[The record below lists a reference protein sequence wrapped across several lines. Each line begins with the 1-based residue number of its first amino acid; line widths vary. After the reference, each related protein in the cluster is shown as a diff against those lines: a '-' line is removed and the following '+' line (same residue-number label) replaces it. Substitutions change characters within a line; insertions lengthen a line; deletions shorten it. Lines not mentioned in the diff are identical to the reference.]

1 MQIKYLGHA
10 SYLIKTKAARVV
22 TDPFDPRMVG
32 LKFPKTET
40 DIVTI
45 SHQHQDHNFLG
56 QISGDPLVVDW
67 PGEFEKSGV
76 RVFGYR
82 TYHDKEQGAKR
93 GENILYKIEAE
104 DISLLHCGDLGM
116 VLSEEM
122 VDEIGEVDVIFIPVG
137 GYYTI
142 DASDAQEVV
151 KRVEPSIVIPMHYG
165 SPQLNQETFKK
176 LSPISDFLEK
186 YGVSQNQSV
195 DQLTLKKEDLVAEE
209 MKVIILKISS

>member
-1 MQIKYLGHA
+1 MQIKYIGHA
-10 SYLIKTKAARVV
+10 SFFIKTKTARVV
-22 TDPFDPRMVG
+22 TDPFDPKMVG
-32 LKFPKTET
+32 LKFPKTEA

-56 QISGDPLVVDW
+56 QISGEPLVVDW

-76 RVFGYR
+76 RVFGYK
-82 TYHDKEQGAKR
+82 TYHDKEQGVKR

-116 VLSEEM
+116 VLSEET
-122 VDEIGEVDVIFIPVG
+122 VDEIGEVDIIFIPVG
-137 GYYTI
+137 GFYTI

-165 SPQLNQETFKK
+165 SPQLNQETFKE
-176 LSPISDFLEK
+176 LSPISEFLEK
-186 YGVSQNQSV
+186 YGVSESQTV
-195 DQLTLKKEDLVAEE
+195 DQLVVKKEDLVAEE
-209 MKVIILKISS
+209 MKVTPLKISS